1 MSKHIQIT
9 PIEAD
14 ATPRG
19 FGGDIDRFLQ
29 GVLDATAEHYG
40 RIGFNV
46 PWISYL
52 AVDGQTPVGVC
63 SFKSTPVDGRV
74 EIAYFTFPSYEGRG
88 VATAMAEALVDI
100 GLAAA
105 DVEIVAAQTLPE
117 RNASHRVLDKLKFV
131 CIGELEHEEDGT
143 VLEWQLRKS
152 GAPAA
157 SR

>member
-1 MSKHIQIT
+1 MSKRIQIT

-19 FGGDIDRFLQ
+19 YGGDVDTFLR

-40 RIGFNV
+40 RIGFHD

-74 EIAYFTFPSYEGRG
+74 EIAYFTFPSFEGRG
-88 VATAMAEALVDI
+88 VATMMAAALADI

-105 DVEIVAAQTLPE
+105 EVQIVAAQTLPE
-117 RNASHRVLDKLKFV
+117 RSASHRVLEKLNFER
-131 CIGELEHEEDGT
+131 IGELEHPEDGT
-143 VLEWQLRKS
+143 VLEWQLQKS
-152 GAPAA
+152 AA
-157 SR
+157 GHGR